1 MSEPLIGA
9 ARRVSRAI
17 ERADGSVFHA
27 IRFADE
33 VAADARGAAIDFAR
47 IEGFAAR
54 PRVADH
60 IAARAE
66 GAAAIVRAIGRI
78 FAVGIADLIAA
89 EASLL
94 AIEVARGGVFAAIGL
109 TNTVAADA
117 TIDGAVLGILAA
129 VLSGL
134 ADTVTADARSAAIIR
149 ARIGIFAATA
159 LAEPIAAS
167 ATIDGAVLS
176 VLAAERIANTVAA
189 RANDGAIAVAI
200 ALGFIALRLTDA
212 VAARAGLSAIT
223 GT

>member
-1 MSEPLIGA
+1 
-9 ARRVSRAI
+9 
-17 ERADGSVFHA
+17 
-27 IRFADE
+27 
-33 VAADARGAAIDFAR
+33 
-47 IEGFAAR
+47 
-54 PRVADH
+54 
-60 IAARAE
+60 
-66 GAAAIVRAIGRI
+66 
-78 FAVGIADLIAA
+78 LIAA